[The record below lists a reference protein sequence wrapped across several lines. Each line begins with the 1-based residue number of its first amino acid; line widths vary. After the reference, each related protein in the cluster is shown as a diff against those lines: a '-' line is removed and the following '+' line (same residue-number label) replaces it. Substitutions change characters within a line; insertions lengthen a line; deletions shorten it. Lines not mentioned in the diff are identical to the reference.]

1 MFIRSNLVAGLWVE
15 TVASAAGWSVALE
28 KDGIVAD
35 AETGGTVGAR
45 VTQRAVTAPNHGS
58 GSGAARVLCSEYGPS
73 SLAAL
78 AALVSSSPGDHR
90 EAREAVTVCHLA
102 GAAAY

>member
-1 MFIRSNLVAGLWVE
+1 MLIRSNLVAGLWVE

-45 VTQRAVTAPNHGS
+45 VTQRTVTAPNHRS
-58 GSGAARVLCSEYGPS
+58 GSGAARVLGSDGPS